1 MHSNAMGAG
10 KSRRSLPSDKVFR
23 LAHIRKLKECEQ
35 AAAVCYRMREGEVEF
50 LLVRTG
56 SAHWTFPKGGVEP
69 GLTHAQS
76 AALEAFEEAGVH
88 GLMEETSFA
97 RYVRR
102 KGSGAK
108 NSAKIEVR
116 ISAHLCEVRRVGPPQ
131 ESGRNPTWFSIE
143 DTKRRLAQGRKD
155 DFATEMA
162 RVVERAVR
170 RIQRLRHT
178 PDASNDALQKVFFEA
193 GGAGSIPGRVQEV
206 DKEVDLVRSVRALPP
221 PRAMSAGRRTKALG
235 PVLVV
240 EAGGSRKKNLMR
252 GKIGS

>member
-1 MHSNAMGAG
+1 MGAG

-23 LAHIRKLKECEQ
+23 LAHVRKLKECEQ
-35 AAAVCYRMREGEVEF
+35 AAAVCYRLRDGEVEF

-56 SAHWTFPKGGVEP
+56 SSHWTFPKGGVEP

-88 GLMEETSFA
+88 GLMEEASFA

-102 KGSGAK
+102 KGGGLKNAAK
-108 NSAKIEVR
+108 VEVR

-131 ESGRNPTWFSIE
+131 ESGRNPTWFAAAE
-143 DTKRRLAQGRKD
+143 TKRRLAQGRKD
-155 DFATEMA
+155 DFGVEMS

-170 RIQRLRHT
+170 RIQRLRQS
-178 PDASNDALQKVFFEA
+178 PDAPGDAIQKVFFEA
-193 GGAGSIPGRVQEV
+193 GGVGSIPGVV
-206 DKEVDLVRSVRALPP
+206 SHGDLLGSGRASSPKTRRTMTGSRALP
-221 PRAMSAGRRTKALG
+221 LG

-240 EAGGSRKKNLMR
+240 EANMPRKKRLTS
-252 GKIGS
+252 GQ